1 MATTTGVLN
10 MLNRLE
16 GAPAWEAADVTK
28 SDSTA
33 DPNGPF
39 RALWAD
45 AAGTISLVPA
55 GQTTAVT
62 ITVAAGP
69 VPFTAIRINSTG
81 TSLSN
86 SQLHG
91 IR

>member
-1 MATTTGVLN
+1 MATNNGILTILS
-10 MLNRLE
+10 RLR
-16 GAPAWEAADVTK
+16 GGPAWEAVDVTQH
-28 SDSTA
+28 DSTA

-55 GQTTAVT
+55 GQTTAVA

-69 VPFTAIRINSTG
+69 VPFTAVRINDTG
-81 TSLSN
+81 TSLTN